1 MAAPEMHDV
10 RNAPSKKLQGMK
22 AIVDCNS
29 FYCSCER
36 VFRPDLW
43 HKPVVVLSNN
53 DGCIVSRTDEA
64 KKLGVG
70 MAAPYYQNKEAIE
83 RNDVTVFSSNYHLYG
98 DLSMRVMDT
107 LRVLVGKD
115 NVEVYSVDE
124 AFIDLATVPS
134 EQLHEVAKEIKE
146 TVELWT
152 GIKVSIGV
160 APTKVLAKV
169 ANRLSK
175 KDKHKT
181 DCLIVLDTEQKIM
194 EALEKTAVE
203 DIWGVGYRSAPRLKQ
218 LWSIYDGLQ
227 LRNMNEEWA
236 RANLGGVVGVRLL
249 RELRGEQSIKMK
261 EPLDKKEMIAT
272 TRMFGRPVEELQDL
286 KEAVATYTSRAAEK
300 LRRQSCAAKFIGVF
314 VVTNDY
320 EGRQYQ
326 YNPQTKHNH
335 IQLLQPTSHTNELIR
350 NALPL
355 VEKLYRPGSRYLK
368 AGVTL
373 GGLVP
378 DESIQ
383 GNIFKSQAANHQRI
397 LMEAMDNINISMR
410 DDAVKY
416 VASGLTR
423 NWKMRQEMRSGR
435 YTTRWEELFEVH

>member
-1 MAAPEMHDV
+1 MQ
-10 RNAPSKKLQGMK
+10 KLQNSPFRGSGGY

-43 HKPVVVLSNN
+43 NKPVVVLSNN

-70 MAAPYYQNKEAIE
+70 MAAPYYQNKDVIE
-83 RNDVTVFSSNYHLYG
+83 KNDIAVFSSNYNLYG

-107 LRVLVGKD
+107 LRHLVGEDK
-115 NVEVYSVDE
+115 VEVYSVDE
-124 AFIDLATVPS
+124 AFLDLSMVPH
-134 EQLHEVAKEIKE
+134 EQLYEVAKEIRQ
-146 TVELWT
+146 TVEQWT

-175 KDKHKT
+175 KDKQKT
-181 DCLIVLDTEQKIM
+181 DCIMVLDREEEIIN
-194 EALEKTAVE
+194 ALKQTAVE
-203 DIWGVGYRSAPRLKQ
+203 DIWGVGFRYATKLKQ

-227 LRNMNEEWA
+227 LRNMSEDWA
-236 RANLGGVVGVRLL
+236 RVYLGGVVGTRLI
-249 RELRGEQSIKMK
+249 RELKGIPCIEMKNPLEQ
-261 EPLDKKEMIAT
+261 KKMIAT
-272 TRMFGRPVEELQDL
+272 TRMFGKPVHELNDL

-300 LRRQSCAAKFIGVF
+300 LRRQYCAAKLIDVF

-320 EGRQYQ
+320 EGNQYQ
-326 YNPQTKHNH
+326 YNPQTKHKY
-335 IQLLQPTSHTNELIR
+335 IKLLQPTSHTNELIR
-350 NALPL
+350 NAVPL
-355 VEKLYRPGSRYLK
+355 VEKLYKRGSKYLK
-368 AGVTL
+368 AGVML

-383 GNIFKSQAANHQRI
+383 GNIFKKETENHQRL
-397 LMEAMDNINISMR
+397 LMEAMDNINFSMR
-410 DDAVKY
+410 DDVVKY
-416 VASGLTR
+416 VASGLKR

-435 YTTRWEELFEVH
+435 HTTRWEELFEVH

>member
-1 MAAPEMHDV
+1 
-10 RNAPSKKLQGMK
+10 MK

-36 VFRPDLW
+36 VSRPDLMN
-43 HKPVVVLSNN
+43 KPVVVLSNN

-70 MAAPYYQNKEAIE
+70 MAAPYYQNKDVIE
-83 RNDVTVFSSNYHLYG
+83 KNDVAVFSSNYNLYG
-98 DLSMRVMDT
+98 DLSARVMDT
-107 LRVLVGKD
+107 LRELVGAD

-124 AFIDLATVPS
+124 AFLDLSTVPH
-134 EQLHEVAKEIKE
+134 EQLYKVAKEIKE
-146 TVELWT
+146 TVEEWT

-175 KDKHKT
+175 KDKQRSN
-181 DCLIVLDTEQKIM
+181 CIMVLDTEEKILR
-194 EALEKTAVE
+194 ALKQTAVE
-203 DIWGVGYRSAPRLKQ
+203 DIWGVGYRSSAKLKQ

-227 LRNMNEEWA
+227 LRNMSEEWA
-236 RANLGGVVGVRLL
+236 RATLGGVVGVRLIK
-249 RELRGEQSIKMK
+249 ELKGEQTIEMK
-261 EPLDKKEMIAT
+261 DPLEQKKMIAT
-272 TRMFGRPVEELQDL
+272 TRMFGKPVHELSDL

-300 LRRQSCAAKFIGVF
+300 LRRQSCAAKSLMYLLLPMIMKEIN
-314 VVTNDY
+314 THII
-320 EGRQYQ
+320 RK
-326 YNPQTKHNH
+326 TKHSH
-335 IQLLQPTSHTNELIR
+335 VKLLQPTSHTNELIK
-350 NALPL
+350 NAVPL
-355 VEKLYRPGSRYLK
+355 VEKLYNRGSKYLK
-368 AGVTL
+368 AGVML

-383 GNIFKSQAANHQRI
+383 GNIFKSETANHQRI
-397 LMEAMDNINISMR
+397 LMEAMDNINFSMR
-410 DDAVKY
+410 DDVVKY
-416 VASGLTR
+416 VASGLKR

>member
-1 MAAPEMHDV
+1 
-10 RNAPSKKLQGMK
+10 MK

-36 VFRPDLW
+36 LFKPALW

-70 MAAPYYQNKEAIE
+70 TAAPYYQNKNIIE
-83 RNDVTVFSSNYHLYG
+83 ENDVAVFSSNYNLYG

-107 LRVLVGKD
+107 LRCIIGEQ
-115 NVEVYSVDE
+115 NVEVYSADE
-124 AFIDLATVPS
+124 AFIDLGTMPAH
-134 EQLHEVAKEIKE
+134 QLREAAKEIKE
-146 TVELWT
+146 TVEQWT
-152 GIKVSIGV
+152 GINVSIGV

-175 KDKHKT
+175 KHKQST
-181 DCLIVLDTEQKIM
+181 DCIMVLNTEDQILQ
-194 EALEKTAVE
+194 ALKRTDVE
-203 DIWGVGYRSAPRLKQ
+203 DIWGVGYRSARKLKQ
-218 LWSIYDGLQ
+218 LWSIYDALQ
-227 LRNMNEEWA
+227 LRNMTEEWA
-236 RANLGGVVGVRLL
+236 RVHLGGVVGVRLIK
-249 RELRGEQSIKMK
+249 ELKGEQSLQMK
-261 EPLDKKEMIAT
+261 DPLKQKKMIAT
-272 TRMFGRPVEELQDL
+272 TRMFGKPVKELSDL

-300 LRRQSCAAKFIGVF
+300 LRRQSCAAKLIDVF

-320 EGRQYQ
+320 EGAQYQ
-326 YNPQTKHNH
+326 YNPQTKHNYAK
-335 IQLLQPTSHTNELIR
+335 LLQPTSHTNDLIR
-350 NALPL
+350 NAVPL
-355 VEKLYRPGSRYLK
+355 VEKLYHCGSRYLK
-368 AGVTL
+368 AGVVL
-373 GGLVP
+373 ADLVP

-383 GNIFKSQAANHQRI
+383 GNIFKSDAVNHQRI
-397 LMEAMDNINISMR
+397 LMEAMDNINFSMR

-416 VASGLTR
+416 VASGLKR

>member
-1 MAAPEMHDV
+1 
-10 RNAPSKKLQGMK
+10 MK

-43 HKPVVVLSNN
+43 IKPVVVLSNN

-70 MAAPYYQNKEAIE
+70 MAAPYYQNRDVIE
-83 RNDVTVFSSNYHLYG
+83 KNDVAVFSSNYNLYG

-107 LRVLVGKD
+107 LRQLVGDD

-124 AFIDLATVPS
+124 AFVDLGTVS
-134 EQLHEVAKEIKE
+134 HKELHDVAIKMKE
-146 TVELWT
+146 TVEQWT
-152 GIKVSIGV
+152 GIRVSIGV
-160 APTKVLAKV
+160 APTKVLAKA

-175 KDKHKT
+175 KDKQKT
-181 DCLIVLDTEQKIM
+181 DCIMVLETEEDIIK
-194 EALEKTAVE
+194 ALKQTAIE
-203 DIWGVGYRSAPRLKQ
+203 DIWGVGHRYATKLKQ
-218 LWSIYDGLQ
+218 RWSIYDGLQ

-236 RANLGGVVGVRLL
+236 RVNLGGVVGVRLIK
-249 RELRGEQSIKMK
+249 ELKGEQSIGMK
-261 EPLDKKEMIAT
+261 DPLDNKKMIAT
-272 TRMFGRPVEELQDL
+272 TRMFGKPVHELNDL

-300 LRRQSCAAKFIGVF
+300 LRRQYCAAKFIDVF

-320 EGRQYQ
+320 EGTQYQ
-326 YNPQTKHNH
+326 YNPETRHTH
-335 IQLLQPTSHTNELIR
+335 IKLLQPTSHTNELIK
-350 NALPL
+350 NAVPL
-355 VEKLYRPGSRYLK
+355 VEKLYNRGSKYLK
-368 AGVTL
+368 AGVML

-383 GNIFKSQAANHQRI
+383 GNIFKSKPANHQRL
-397 LMEAMDNINISMR
+397 LMEAMDNINFSMR

-416 VASGLTR
+416 VASGLKR
-423 NWKMRQEMRSGR
+423 NWKMRQE
-435 YTTRWEELFEVH
+435 Y